1 MEFYVKTEE
10 AQRAFKLLG
19 VTAKVNTTDFE
30 GQILIKALPDS
41 VLFLSNNGRSGISC
55 EIPAN
60 VTTQGKTTV
69 IYSKMKS
76 FIMTFVPWDGE
87 IGAKEFH
94 FSSESGK
101 LHVATSTIHL
111 NELETN
117 SNLKLDQARGSAFAS
132 QVSLDEPTIILNS
145 SIIKSA
151 IEKGLYAIDSN
162 STIDYIKGLRMCVEK
177 NTIQF
182 TSTNGHVISDYTV
195 TSEGELKDGDHFLS
209 HEFLMGL
216 RRIIVDDAQLFL
228 EFTKTKTVVA
238 LDNVVYWSTALHYKE
253 YPQYMSVFEEEE
265 KEIEVDRETLLNG
278 LSSFVDVLDADDHN
292 RVTIEMVGNRLA
304 LKTDNS
310 LFEYPGLT
318 EAVEFSLDLDGR
330 EMINTLHALGDDSL
344 KLRSLGST
352 KGMVFESVG
361 YEDHKSYVVSLK
373 PR

>member
-19 VTAKVNTTDFE
+19 VTAKVNTTDFD

-41 VLFLSNNGRSGISC
+41 VLFLSNNGSSGISC
-55 EIPAN
+55 EVPAN
-60 VTTQGKTTV
+60 VTTQGKATV

-94 FSSESGK
+94 FSSKLGK
-101 LHVATSTIHL
+101 LHVATSTKHL

-117 SNLKLDQARGSAFAS
+117 SNLKLDQVRGSAFVS
-132 QVSLDEPTIILNS
+132 QVSLNEPTIILNS
-145 SIIKSA
+145 SIMKSA
-151 IEKGLYAIDSN
+151 IEKGLYAIDAASL
-162 STIDYIKGLRMCVEK
+162 TDYVKGLRMCIES
-177 NTIQF
+177 NTIRF
-182 TSTNGHVISDYTV
+182 TSTNGHVISDYAV
-195 TSEGELKDGDHFLS
+195 TSEGDLKEGDHFLS

-216 RRIIVDDAQLFL
+216 RRIIIDDAQLFL
-228 EFTKTKTVVA
+228 EFTKSKTVVA

-253 YPQYMSVFEEEE
+253 YPQFRSLFKEEE

-278 LSSFVDVLDADDHN
+278 LSSFIDILDEDDHN
-292 RVTIEMVGNRLA
+292 RVTLEMADSRLA

-310 LFEYPGLT
+310 LFEYPGMT
-318 EAVEFSLDLDGR
+318 GTVEFSIDLDGR
-330 EMINTLHALGDDSL
+330 EMIATLHALGDDSL
-344 KLRSLGST
+344 KLRSLGPN

>member
-19 VTAKVNTTDFE
+19 VTAKVNTTDFD
-30 GQILIKALPDS
+30 GQILIEALPDS

-60 VTTQGKTTV
+60 VTTQGKATV

-94 FSSESGK
+94 FTSKVGK
-101 LHVATSTIHL
+101 LNVATSTKHL
-111 NELETN
+111 NALETN
-117 SNLKLDQARGSAFAS
+117 SNLKLDQAKGSAFS
-132 QVSLDEPTIILNS
+132 SKVSLNEPTIILNS
-145 SIIKSA
+145 SIMKSA
-151 IEKGLYAIDSN
+151 IDKGMYAIDSN
-162 STIDYIKGLRMCVEK
+162 SLTDYVKGLRMCVTD
-177 NTIQF
+177 NAIRF
-182 TSTNGHVISDYTV
+182 TSTNGHVISDYVV
-195 TSEGELKDGDHFLS
+195 TSEGTLKDGDHFLS
-209 HEFLMGL
+209 YEFLMGL

-228 EFTKTKTVVA
+228 EFTKAKTVVA

-253 YPQYMSVFEEEE
+253 YPNYMFIFEEAD

-278 LSSFVDVLDADDHN
+278 LSSFVDVLDDEDHS
-292 RVTIEMVGNRLA
+292 RVTISMHDNQLA

-318 EAVEFSLDLDGR
+318 DSVEFSLDLNGK
-330 EMINTLHALGDDSL
+330 EMINTLHALGEDSL
-344 KLRSLGST
+344 KLKPLGVT
-352 KGMVFESVG
+352 RGMIFESVG
-361 YEDHKSYVVSLK
+361 YEDHKSFIVSLK